1 MKQISKKITI
11 LDTEVEILVPD
22 TISFPSEK
30 ELNEIIADRKK
41 RYNVPIKKI
50 TLSFDEEFVDTE
62 CIFEPVP
69 FERIRR
75 ITGYLVGDVERFN
88 NAKRAEV
95 ADRLSHTLSTTDK
108 MRMRDTDADGRND
121 YIDTDGYT
129 KPMDNYY
136 KQLSAA
142 DYERIQERNKSLVA
156 NCRRTADG
164 DYILQ
169 CNQDVKQEID
179 NILKPVLRHTVKK

>member
-1 MKQISKKITI
+1 MKQINKKITI

-22 TISFPSEK
+22 TISFPSE
-30 ELNEIIADRKK
+30 
-41 RYNVPIKKI
+41 
-50 TLSFDEEFVDTE
+50 
-62 CIFEPVP
+62 
-69 FERIRR
+69 
-75 ITGYLVGDVERFN
+75 DVERFN

-95 ADRLSHTLSTTDK
+95 ADRLSHTLSTADK